1 MTIASRPCP
10 DLGVWR
16 AWLDHEDDSPGLPEH
31 LSTCPACQR
40 LVADLRDDAV
50 AIGRS
55 VSALAP
61 TRLPSAAEVASAR
74 ERLSRPGA
82 GDLQRPVRTGP
93 GERLQPVG
101 TQPGGRLQ
109 PVGRGGFVSRVSTP
123 WRIAGSGL
131 AAAVALTLV
140 VAFTPGGGAA
150 AASFLAQFRSQQVTP
165 IEITPQS
172 QGQIVRTLNAL
183 GEYGTIKTGQ
193 NGQPTRPEAVAR
205 GAAEQAR
212 TVSLAEAAQSVGF
225 SILTPD
231 PATLPA
237 GVDKTP
243 VVRVV
248 PGSQVRFTFDKNKAR
263 AYFQSSG
270 HPEVSLPDKFDGA
283 TLVVSIPS
291 AAVLEYGDKASK
303 NALIVGE
310 AGEVLVDVEGGKA
323 SLPEMR
329 DFLLG
334 LPGLPPAVVNQLK
347 QVQNWNE
354 TLPIPV
360 PVDQVHWQSATFNRN
375 QGLLLNDNSGVASAA
390 LWHQSGHLYG
400 VAGSLKGSDLK
411 PVADSLASSDTR
423 H

>member
-10 DLGVWR
+10 DIGVWR
-16 AWLDHEDDSPGLPEH
+16 AWLDQEDDSPSLAEH
-31 LSTCPACQR
+31 LSGCPGCQR

-55 VSALAP
+55 LSVLAP
-61 TRLPSAAEVASAR
+61 ARLPSASEVASAR
-74 ERLSRPGA
+74 ERLARR
-82 GDLQRPVRTGP
+82 DHRD
-93 GERLQPVG
+93 LQPV
-101 TQPGGRLQ
+101 
-109 PVGRGGFVSRVSTP
+109 RGGALLSRISTP
-123 WRIAGSGL
+123 WRIAASGL

-172 QGQIVRTLNAL
+172 QGQIMRTLNAL
-183 GEYGTIKTGQ
+183 GEFGTIKTGQ
-193 NGQPTRPEAVAR
+193 NGPPTRPEAAAR
-205 GAAEQAR
+205 GTAEQAR
-212 TVSLAEAAQSVGF
+212 TVSLAEAAQTVGF
-225 SILTPD
+225 SVLTPD
-231 PATLPA
+231 PATLPG
-237 GVDKTP
+237 GVDTTP
-243 VVRVV
+243 LVRVV
-248 PGSQVRFTFDKNKAR
+248 PGSQMRFTFDKNKAR
-263 AYFQSSG
+263 SYFQSSG

-310 AGEVLVDVEGGKA
+310 AGELVVDVEGGKA

-329 DFLLG
+329 DFLLS
-334 LPGLPPAVVNQLK
+334 LPGLPPTVVSQLK
-347 QVQNWNE
+347 QIQNWNE

-360 PVDQVHWQSATFNRN
+360 PVDQVHWQSATFSGNP
-375 QGLLLNDNSGVASAA
+375 GLLLNDNSGVASAA
-390 LWHQSGHLYG
+390 VWHQGGHLYG
-400 VAGSLKGSDLK
+400 VAGSLKATDLK
-411 PVADSLASSDTR
+411 RIADSLAV

>member
-16 AWLDHEDDSPGLPEH
+16 AWLDHEDDSAWLPEH
-31 LSTCPACQR
+31 LSTCPACQQ

-93 GERLQPVG
+93 GERL
-101 TQPGGRLQ
+101 R

-150 AASFLAQFRSQQVTP
+150 AASFLAQFRSQQITP

-193 NGQPTRPEAVAR
+193 NGQPTRPEAAVR

-212 TVSLAEAAQSVGF
+212 TVSLGEAAQSVGF
-225 SILTPD
+225 TILTPD

-243 VVRVV
+243 LVRVV

-263 AYFQSSG
+263 TYFQSSG

-291 AAVLEYGDKASK
+291 AAVLEYGNKTSR

-310 AGEVLVDVEGGKA
+310 AGEVLIDVEGGKV

-334 LPGLPPAVVNQLK
+334 LPGLPPAIVSQLK
-347 QVQNWNE
+347 QIQNWNE

-360 PVDQVHWQSATFNRN
+360 PVDQINWQAASFNKN
-375 QGLLLNDNSGVASAA
+375 AGLLLNDNSGVGSAA

-400 VAGSLKGSDLK
+400 VAGSLKASDLK
-411 PVADSLASSDTR
+411 PIADSLASADTR